1 MSWESLNSQHE
12 YVSSRLGGPMALGLA
27 HQLSATRLLS
37 SPDVSRCR
45 MDDEIWPP
53 WSDSCSSL
61 HREAYAE
68 VRGVMG
74 SPPPRRDTLAC
85 GGCFRACRARIHQ
98 SIAKRKVNSFA

>member
-1 MSWESLNSQHE
+1 MST
-12 YVSSRLGGPMALGLA
+12 
-27 HQLSATRLLS
+27 SAAAWADPWLWVWPIS
-37 SPDVSRCR
+37 CPPPGFYPPR
-45 MDDEIWPP
+45 MSVDAVWTMKFGPP

-98 SIAKRKVNSFA
+98 ALPSGR